1 MQFKNIKAL
10 LAWAFQIEC
19 SASIKISAYGEQ
31 TGAGFG
37 VMSMEDQR
45 YQAAM
50 VLAKVGRLP
59 AKDRNLVYGYFTGG
73 QTFLMA
79 LAATDLLPGRW
90 PLGFRVEVMKA
101 WVHEGFE
108 LSDEAIGQKYDIPRR
123 TIGDRFIAGCIRL
136 DRALSKELAGLES
149 QLLPLLEQQSE
160 PCDFHPMSNKRLT
173 EKPAKT
179 RLHSIA

>member
-79 LAATDLLPGRW
+79 LADADLLPSRW
-90 PLGFRVEVMKA
+90 PLGFRVEVIGA
-101 WVHEGFE
+101 WLGDGFKQSQRVTGE
-108 LSDEAIGQKYDIPRR
+108 KFGIPQQRV
-123 TIGDRFIAGCIRL
+123 GERFRAGCVRL
-136 DRALSKELAGLES
+136 DRALGKELAVLES
-149 QLLPLLEQQSE
+149 QLLPLLEQRNRVSDLNSME
-160 PCDFHPMSNKRLT
+160 NKQLT
-173 EKPAKT
+173 EKTGKT